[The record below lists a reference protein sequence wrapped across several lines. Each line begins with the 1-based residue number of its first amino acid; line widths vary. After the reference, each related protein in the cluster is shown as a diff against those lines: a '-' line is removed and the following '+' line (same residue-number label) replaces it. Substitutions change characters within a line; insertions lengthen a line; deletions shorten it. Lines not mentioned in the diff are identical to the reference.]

1 MIFFFSEGTKRQ
13 AKRKGVFKK
22 VIFFLSVFKTSLF
35 VCWVKKLYVMC
46 HPKLCRTALN
56 LGIATVKISRRTL
69 KTN

>member
-35 VCWVKKLYVMC
+35 VCWVKKLYMC
-46 HPKLCRTALN
+46 HPKLCCTALN
-56 LGIATVKISRRTL
+56 LGMATVKISRRTL
-69 KTN
+69 KMN